1 MEKDEIIE
9 RVNKIYSY
17 AQLIEPIMIE
27 RFELKI
33 LRGLIS
39 TLKKEIEAG
48 NDTN

>member
-39 TLKKEIEAG
+39 TLKKEIEA
-48 NDTN
+48 NNE

>member
-1 MEKDEIIE
+1 MEKSGIIE

-17 AQLIEPIMIE
+17 VQLIEPIMIE

-39 TLKKEIEAG
+39 TLKKEIEAE
-48 NDTN
+48 NEKD